1 MGVTYIVY
9 KVEYVLSD
17 YRVFEQE
24 KQTEYF
30 SFNPYLNYGPIG
42 NDYEW
47 FAKALDVK
55 SIQIRNVEIIQE

>member
-9 KVEYVLSD
+9 KVEYVLSE

-24 KQTEYF
+24 KQVEYF
-30 SFNPYLNYGPIG
+30 SFNPNLSYGPIG

-47 FAKALDVK
+47 FAKVLDVEP
-55 SIQIRNVEIIQE
+55 IQVRNIEIIQE